1 MLRYVTIAVSLGF
14 SALAFSQTAAPA
26 SAAAPTAA
34 QMVEQLK
41 PPVATRSLRNL
52 VIEQAPAPRPSL
64 SLNIQFDFNS
74 AHIRPESLD
83 ALNNRATALSS
94 PALAGSKFAIE
105 GHTDAKGN
113 PEYNR
118 KLSEQ
123 RAFAVRDLLT
133 SKGVD
138 AQQLVATGKGAS
150 EPANPADP
158 LAPENRRVR
167 IVNLE

>member
-1 MLRYVTIAVSLGF
+1 MLRNAAIVLLMGLTG
-14 SALAFSQTAAPA
+14 LAHSQSAAP
-26 SAAAPTAA
+26 SAE

-41 PPVATRSLRNL
+41 TPPVTRRLRNL
-52 VIEQAPAPRPSL
+52 TISSAPETRPSL

-74 AHIRPESLD
+74 ARIRAESME
-83 ALNNRATALSS
+83 ALSNLATALTS
-94 PALAGSKFAIE
+94 PALANSKFAVE

-123 RAFAVRDLLT
+123 RAYAVRDLLS

-138 AQQLVATGKGAS
+138 PNQLVASGKGAS
-150 EPANPADP
+150 EPANPGDP
-158 LAPENRRVR
+158 LAAENRRVR
-167 IVNLE
+167 VVNLD